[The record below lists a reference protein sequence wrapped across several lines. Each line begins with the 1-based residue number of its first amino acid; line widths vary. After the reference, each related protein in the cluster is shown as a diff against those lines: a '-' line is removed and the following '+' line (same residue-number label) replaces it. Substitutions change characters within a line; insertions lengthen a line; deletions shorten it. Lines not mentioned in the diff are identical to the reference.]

1 MSDLCWLCVLSSI
14 IVAIIMPAYLFSCL
28 FATWLNLHDILGFN
42 IDIDI
47 CFLNKTVDKIYN
59 HGHPMQRLPSEKQLI
74 QRNSAE
80 IILLSDQ
87 SWFLTFLCYLLV
99 EESSIGNYSWLKSVE
114 RELIFKASLPCEVPA
129 ELL

>member
-47 CFLNKTVDKIYN
+47 CFLNMVPQCSGYLQKNSSNRKIV
-59 HGHPMQRLPSEKQLI
+59 QK
-74 QRNSAE
+74 
-80 IILLSDQ
+80 
-87 SWFLTFLCYLLV
+87 
-99 EESSIGNYSWLKSVE
+99 
-114 RELIFKASLPCEVPA
+114 
-129 ELL
+129 

>member
-14 IVAIIMPAYLFSCL
+14 IVAIITPAYLFSCL

-59 HGHPMQRLPSEKQLI
+59 HGHPMQRLPSEKQLK
-74 QRNSAE
+74 QKNSAE
-80 IILLSDQ
+80 IILLSHDFNFFMLFACRGVFYRKLQ
-87 SWFLTFLCYLLV
+87 LV
-99 EESSIGNYSWLKSVE
+99 ENCGTRINL
-114 RELIFKASLPCEVPA
+114 
-129 ELL
+129 

>member
-42 IDIDI
+42 IDVDI

-59 HGHPMQRLPSEKQLI
+59 HGHPMQRLPSEKQLK

-80 IILLSDQ
+80 IILLSHDFNFFMLFACRGVFYRKLQ
-87 SWFLTFLCYLLV
+87 LV
-99 EESSIGNYSWLKSVE
+99 ENCGTRINL
-114 RELIFKASLPCEVPA
+114 
-129 ELL
+129 